1 MPIAQ
6 KKGWVYFQISEN
18 KQLTSSIPVIR
29 KIARR
34 VDENKHKGRF
44 AKFFLFTIG
53 GKTFSIAVE
62 DVAEVSKVPQIMSI
76 PEGSDLIYGVIN
88 IRGSIVP
95 IIDIK
100 KKTNLPSLKT
110 NSADHQLLILWLSK
124 TEYVGIIV
132 DSIEYRLKDGI
143 LEDIRPEVKNLNE
156 NSVEYA
162 IINEKKYPVFNINN
176 WLNETDMSQLKKV
189 VETF

>member
-1 MPIAQ
+1 L
-6 KKGWVYFQISEN
+6 S
-18 KQLTSSIPVIR
+18 SSIPVIR

-34 VDENKHKGRF
+34 VNEKKHKGRF
-44 AKFFLFTIG
+44 AKFFLFIIG

-62 DVAEVSKVPQIMSI
+62 DVAEVSRVPQIMSI
-76 PEGSDLIYGVIN
+76 PESSSLICGVIN

-110 NSADHQLLILWLSK
+110 NSADYQLLLLWLSE

-143 LEDIRPEVKNLNE
+143 LEDTRAEVKELNK

-176 WLNETDMSQLKKV
+176 WLNKTDMSQLKKV